1 MNDLGQWWWSS
12 GQRDLLLLLRS
23 EFESRLSFSVK
34 LYLKRTKLN
43 KKRPGLALFYKMND
57 VKMNKSCHTG
67 AGEYYTRRVNSFSTL
82 T

>member
-12 GQRDLLLLLRS
+12 GQRARLLLLRS
-23 EFESRLSFSVK
+23 EFEPRLSFSVK

-57 VKMNKSCHTG
+57 VKMNKSGHTG
-67 AGEYYTRRVNSFSTL
+67 AGNTILDEL
-82 T
+82 THSQL